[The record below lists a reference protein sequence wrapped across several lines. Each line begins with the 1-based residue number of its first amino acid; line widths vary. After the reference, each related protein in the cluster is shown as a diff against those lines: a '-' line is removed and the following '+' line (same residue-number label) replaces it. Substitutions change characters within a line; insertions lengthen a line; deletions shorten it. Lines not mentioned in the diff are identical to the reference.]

1 MLVTDD
7 SEIVDVVTVEV
18 SFVDWNVEDVLECVD
33 DDVLL
38 VIELDTTFVIL
49 LVCLVVVAVVTDV
62 KDSIVFVFD
71 KLVEVTLFVSS
82 VDLDVKLSFV
92 EIEWNVVKLVVA
104 SVLDGVD
111 NSVFN
116 GPDIVALL
124 AVVWSAVEDFSVVI

>member
-62 KDSIVFVFD
+62 KDSKVFVFD

-92 EIEWNVVKLVVA
+92 EIEWNVVKLVAV

>member
-92 EIEWNVVKLVVA
+92 ESEWNVVKLVAV

>member
-62 KDSIVFVFD
+62 KDSKVFFFD

-92 EIEWNVVKLVVA
+92 EIEWNVVKLVVV

-124 AVVWSAVEDFSVVI
+124 AVVWSAVEDFF

>member
-1 MLVTDD
+1 MTDD

-92 EIEWNVVKLVVA
+92 EIEWNVVKLVVV

-116 GPDIVALL
+116 GPDIVVLL

>member
-7 SEIVDVVTVEV
+7 SEKVDVVTVEV

-116 GPDIVALL
+116 GPDIVGLL

>member
-38 VIELDTTFVIL
+38 VIELETTFVIL

-62 KDSIVFVFD
+62 KDSKVFVFD

-82 VDLDVKLSFV
+82 VDLDVKL
-92 EIEWNVVKLVVA
+92 
-104 SVLDGVD
+104 
-111 NSVFN
+111 
-116 GPDIVALL
+116 
-124 AVVWSAVEDFSVVI
+124 